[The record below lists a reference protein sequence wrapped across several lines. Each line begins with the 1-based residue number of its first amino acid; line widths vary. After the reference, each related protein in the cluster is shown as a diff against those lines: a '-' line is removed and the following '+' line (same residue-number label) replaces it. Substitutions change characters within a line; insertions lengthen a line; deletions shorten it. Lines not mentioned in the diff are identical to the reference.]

1 MEPPDP
7 SDRSEPGP
15 KLERAPSTTSA
26 AVLRLG
32 QDEAGPDA
40 SEAADRNRVILLKAR
55 RTYLTVQWIGPY
67 DRRPI
72 LGRITRTDI

>member
-15 KLERAPSTTSA
+15 ERAPAPSTTSA
-26 AVLRLG
+26 AMLRLG
-32 QDEAGPDA
+32 QDEAGPGA
-40 SEAADRNRVILLKAR
+40 SEAADRNRMTLLKAR
-55 RTYLTVQWIGPY
+55 RTYLIVQWIGPY
-67 DRRPI
+67 DRRPT